1 MLLVVPHHATAL
13 TGRRFFILL
22 YLSRMSEKEHRGRLI
37 SMYQLMI
44 NFGIVIAF
52 ISDTLLAPTE
62 SWRLMLGII
71 SIPAF
76 LLIIAVAK
84 LPDSPRWLAS
94 KGFTTE
100 AQKVLNVLRG
110 NKEKAHEELQ
120 DITDSLKVKQ
130 AGFSL
135 FRANKNVRRVV
146 FLGMFLY
153 FIQQFTGHNIH
164 YVLCSK
170 KSSVLLVLKAIQTKC
185 LLLS

>member
-1 MLLVVPHHATAL
+1 MGLLSYVAP
-13 TGRRFFILL
+13 L
-22 YLSRMSEKEHRGRLI
+22 YLSEMSEKEHRGRLI

-135 FRANKNVRRVV
+135 FRANKKCSSCCFPWYVLTVHA
-146 FLGMFLY
+146 
-153 FIQQFTGHNIH
+153 TIH
-164 YVLCSK
+164 WSEHHHVLCSK
-170 KSSVLLVLKAIQTKC
+170 KSSVLLVLKATQTKC
-185 LLLS
+185 SLLS

>member
-1 MLLVVPHHATAL
+1 
-13 TGRRFFILL
+13 
-22 YLSRMSEKEHRGRLI
+22 MSEKEHRGRLI

-100 AQKVLNVLRG
+100 AQKYLTFFVVTKKKLM
-110 NKEKAHEELQ
+110 
-120 DITDSLKVKQ
+120 
-130 AGFSL
+130 
-135 FRANKNVRRVV
+135 KN
-146 FLGMFLY
+146 
-153 FIQQFTGHNIH
+153 
-164 YVLCSK
+164 SK
-170 KSSVLLVLKAIQTKC
+170 ISQIA
-185 LLLS
+185 